1 MNRSVALTR
10 LFKFGDQ
17 SPRGVRVARLEQGQ
31 EFRGLAHLAT
41 IALRSEPYGIRATQY
56 LPAPGSQPALA
67 CALLHVHTYT
77 YVYVRTRSSTHTACM
92 RAPYMHR
99 SCDCH
104 KNHVKS
110 WKMSGE
116 KKGRLSLKLGQR
128 RLTLQK
134 NSPKIC
140 SKNELTEPHQLCSGL
155 SNLGNTC
162 YCNAILQALR
172 HCPGFQ
178 QELRRMKEVVTV
190 QSGSAG
196 GITQHLSTVSTSTTQ
211 HEPFIFML
219 HHPRCLPS

>member
-1 MNRSVALTR
+1 LPISPRSLS
-10 LFKFGDQ
+10 GQ
-17 SPRGVRVARLEQGQ
+17 SPTV
-31 EFRGLAHLAT
+31 F
-41 IALRSEPYGIRATQY
+41 
-56 LPAPGSQPALA
+56 
-67 CALLHVHTYT
+67 ALLKLAPDPDQRSRAHSYTYTRTRTYT
-77 YVYVRTRSSTHTACM
+77 YVHDRARTQLACA
-92 RAPYMHR
+92 RRYR
-99 SCDCH
+99 SCDYH

-140 SKNELTEPHQLCSGL
+140 SKNELAEPHQLCSGL

-190 QSGSAG
+190 QSGSVG

-211 HEPFIFML
+211 PESFILML
-219 HHPRCLPS
+219 HLPRCLPS